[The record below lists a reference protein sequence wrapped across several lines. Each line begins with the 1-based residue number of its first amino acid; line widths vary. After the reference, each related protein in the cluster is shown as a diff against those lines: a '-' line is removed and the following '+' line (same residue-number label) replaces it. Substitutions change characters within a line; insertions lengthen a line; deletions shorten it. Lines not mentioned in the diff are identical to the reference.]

1 MALRW
6 AHAHGCRL
14 PEDACKLAIGASKL
28 RTLQWLRSVDTPW
41 GEHPLIHHPSDWPR
55 LKREIVEVHKWAAQ
69 HGAPVHDGRQD
80 LRPNLVAATSGHLG
94 QPTYFADDDFG
105 ADGEE
110 EMEEDEGFYGYGVN
124 PHLGFYHA

>member
-55 LKREIVEVHKWAAQ
+55 LKREIVEVHKGPPSTARPCMTADKRP
-69 HGAPVHDGRQD
+69 APELGR
-80 LRPNLVAATSGHLG
+80 GHLG
-94 QPTYFADDDFG
+94 PPRATHVLCG
-105 ADGEE
+105 
-110 EMEEDEGFYGYGVN
+110 
-124 PHLGFYHA
+124 